1 MLIIIHKLLENYAN
15 HSLLNILAGLFF
27 YKKFKWEIFLALLI
41 VSSSPVPSLLAAWS
55 PWEPSPLF
63 HQQRLS
69 LISSQV
75 PSFLQRSTNSISN
88 ARTTSQ
94 PIHQPLTTRQK
105 SENASSSSHSEK
117 SPSKTK
123 SKTHNSVKN
132 LIEPPLIEKN
142 DFKYLS
148 NSLNCLD
155 ATKL

>member
-1 MLIIIHKLLENYAN
+1 MQY
-15 HSLLNILAGLFF
+15 SLLNLLKNLPF
-27 YKKFKWEIFLALLI
+27 YQNLKWEIFLLLLI
-41 VSSSPVPSLLAAWS
+41 VSSSPVPSQLAAWS

-69 LISSQV
+69 VISSQV
-75 PSFLQRSTNSISN
+75 PSYLQHSTNSISS

-105 SENASSSSHSEK
+105 SENASSSFSEK
-117 SPSKTK
+117 SPSKIK

-132 LIEPPLIEKN
+132 LIDKPLIEKD
-142 DFKYLS
+142 DFKYFS